1 MGRPYYTELAQ
12 LTETYAY
19 ALREDVSSLSSAV
32 AALRARPLLIIGSGG
47 SVTACHFAARLHE
60 AHARLPARV
69 ITPYEFLQLPVSEAY
84 SVLLLS
90 AGGSNPD
97 ILAAANHAVDAEYA
111 PIVAVC
117 TRQDTPL
124 RSVLAPHRHVRTF
137 EFLGPAAK
145 DGFLATNSL
154 ILTCA
159 LLIRAYGEALPEVL
173 PFASEGNSKEPRR
186 LVDMLC
192 ERSHVTALASGWS
205 LPAAMDLESKWAES
219 GLGSVAVTDPRNFA
233 HGRHTGFARRK
244 NESALVAFHLGAR
257 DDVLARTLSALPS
270 DISCATVDSELTD
283 AVGGLD
289 LLARVIRLAG
299 EVGAQQ
305 GVDLGRPR
313 VPVFGRKLYHAR
325 MPRSAP
331 ADEQALSDLWILRK
345 VTTSVWSNASDTIRA
360 NWREALREWC
370 KTTAEAS
377 IGGVVLDYDG
387 TLCEEDERFTAP
399 SIGVGEA
406 ISRLIDAGVRVGI
419 ATGRGDSVLKAL
431 RQVLPLKHWQHVT
444 VGMYNG
450 GLLAPL
456 SADPAPKCDTV
467 DLEIERAGEIL
478 ASSPLVAGIASVRH
492 RPTQLTVQARVGL
505 PDGLLLR
512 IVAEALASTP
522 PMPRVRVYSS
532 GHTVDV
538 ISSGSSK
545 IAVVEAIK
553 QQLSERSLGGM
564 AIMCIGDQG
573 QLTGNDAEFL
583 AHPFGLSVERVS
595 TALNACW
602 NVAPPGLRR
611 SAALLSYLRAIE
623 PSAAGAHWCL
633 RRAAGLGGRGPDAS
647 TAEACGRTKKRKR
660 PARLPV
666 TDQAK

>member
-1 MGRPYYTELAQ
+1 MGRPYQTELAQ
-12 LTETYAY
+12 LAETYAY
-19 ALREDVSSLSSAV
+19 ALGEDVLSLSNAV
-32 AALRARPLLIIGSGG
+32 TALRGRALLIIGSGG

-69 ITPYEFLQLPVSEAY
+69 ITPYEFLQLPVSEAS
-84 SVLLLS
+84 SVLLIS
-90 AGGSNPD
+90 ASGSNPD
-97 ILAAANHAVDAEYA
+97 ILAAANHAINMEYS
-111 PIVAVC
+111 PVVALC
-117 TRQDTPL
+117 TRRDTLL

-137 EFLGPAAK
+137 EFAGPAAK

-159 LLIRAYGEALPEVL
+159 LLTRAYGEQLPLVL
-173 PFASEGNSKEPRR
+173 PFASDEIAEESSS
-186 LVDMLC
+186 LIAMLC
-192 ERSHVTALASGWS
+192 ERSRVTVLASGWA

-244 NESALVAFHLGAR
+244 AESALVAFHLGTR
-257 DDVLARTLSALPS
+257 DEVLVRTLSALPP
-270 DISCATVDSELTD
+270 DISRATVESQLTD
-283 AVGGLD
+283 AAGGLD

-305 GVDLGRPR
+305 GIDLGRPR
-313 VPVFGRKLYHAR
+313 VPAFGRKLYHAR
-325 MPRSAP
+325 VPRSAS
-331 ADEQALSDLWILRK
+331 DSDQTRFDLWIQRK
-345 VTTSVWSNASDTIRA
+345 VTASVWSSASATSRGE
-360 NWREALREWC
+360 WREALGQWR
-370 KTTAEAS
+370 KTIADAR

-387 TLCEEDERFTAP
+387 TLCEEEERFTAP
-399 SIGVGEA
+399 SAAVGEA

-419 ATGRGDSVLKAL
+419 ATGRGDSVLEAL
-431 RQVLPLKHWQHVT
+431 RQVLPSKHWPHVT

-450 GLLAPL
+450 GLLVPL
-456 SADPAPKCDTV
+456 TADPAPRCETKDV
-467 DLEIERAGEIL
+467 EIELAHQIL
-478 ASSPLVAGIASVRH
+478 ASAPLVAGIASIRH

-512 IVAEALASTP
+512 VVAEALASTP
-522 PMPRVRVYSS
+522 PPLGVRVYSS

-538 ISSGSSK
+538 ISWRSSK
-545 IAVVEAIK
+545 IAVTEAIK
-553 QQLSERSLGGM
+553 QQMSERSLGGM

-573 QLTGNDAEFL
+573 QLNGNDAEFL

-595 TALNACW
+595 TALNGCW

-623 PSAAGAHWCL
+623 PSAGGARWYL
-633 RRAAGLGGRGPDAS
+633 RRAAGLGRREADLTG
-647 TAEACGRTKKRKR
+647 AEVDERSDTRKK
-660 PARLPV
+660 PARRTV
-666 TDQAK
+666 KDKAK